1 MAKRQNSLM
10 REGEIE
16 KLFYKY
22 GEKVYCSAFRIL
34 NSESDAKDIVQEV
47 FVGLYRVKG
56 VDSIKNMEAYLATCC
71 TRKAIDFLRKAKR
84 DSIFKDEYKDETTE
98 FLIMDEDISANQE
111 NEDLLAEKIRKKM
124 KLLPDQYRII
134 LTLRLMEDYGYREIA
149 EMTGLNEN
157 TVRSIYMRGK
167 AKLLKSIKEEVI

>member
-1 MAKRQNSLM
+1 
-10 REGEIE
+10 
-16 KLFYKY
+16 
-22 GEKVYCSAFRIL
+22 
-34 NSESDAKDIVQEV
+34 
-47 FVGLYRVKG
+47 
-56 VDSIKNMEAYLATCC
+56 
-71 TRKAIDFLRKAKR
+71 
-84 DSIFKDEYKDETTE
+84 
-98 FLIMDEDISANQE
+98 MDEDISANQE

-167 AKLLKSIKEEVI
+167 AKLIKSIKEEVI